1 MDIAKK
7 AALICLH
14 FAVVGIWWSIALH
27 SSRLRWR
34 YNVGGFSII
43 HNEPFRHPLQRLLS
57 SPPFVSQSVSRP
69 HKVIW
74 VLQSAALVLYIVWSP
89 HNNIITVQR

>member
-34 YNVGGFSII
+34 YNVVNRVVFLLYTTSHFVIL
-43 HNEPFRHPLQRLLS
+43 FRDSSPLLS
-57 SPPFVSQSVSRP
+57 SVCQSVSRP

-89 HNNIITVQR
+89 P